1 MLIKSRR
8 PRKWKFLHR
17 HMVFASSNSTLYDY
31 DRIWKRQK
39 LVQAH
44 GLCSQ
49 QLNVMSLYDCLLASL
64 SLWTAQSP
72 GQVSVIDVISVISG
86 KDANQAAEQ
95 LRYLVTRCREVQE
108 HFMYFRFSS
117 RSAKNACHQCPRHR
131 RGHYAPNKRT
141 QPRLEVRWQSS
152 CADGCAESIC
162 LESI

>member
-1 MLIKSRR
+1 MWSWPLLGEASTMLPGVCAASPIST
-8 PRKWKFLHR
+8 PKWGQIGPT
-17 HMVFASSNSTLYDY
+17 SNLKAGGS
-31 DRIWKRQK
+31 
-39 LVQAH
+39 
-44 GLCSQ
+44 G
-49 QLNVMSLYDCLLASL
+49 SLSVCLLASL

-72 GQVSVIDVISVISG
+72 GQVSVIDVILVISG

-108 HFMYFRFSS
+108 IFMYFRFSS

-152 CADGCAESIC
+152 CADGCAETIC